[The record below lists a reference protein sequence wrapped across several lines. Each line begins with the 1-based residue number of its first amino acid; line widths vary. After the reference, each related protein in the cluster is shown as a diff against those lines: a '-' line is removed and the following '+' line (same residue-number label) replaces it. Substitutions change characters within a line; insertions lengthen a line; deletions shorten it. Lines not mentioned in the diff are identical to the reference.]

1 MFGPGRPHPRHKQS
15 LLRFLFPRA
24 VRDRYRERLLNF
36 HLTTLP
42 YVKHSVQSR
51 VYRYIVERQR
61 RRADKGR
68 IVDIVARQG
77 RRLWLGSQT
86 YPPPKHVKART
97 KGLVARKMPPAGGM
111 TGYAS
116 DRSSNPAD
124 QERGYRR
131 KKFAAMAGSLY
142 RSGQAA
148 VTEIKESYAQTRAR
162 GLDGPSENHGRIH
175 IPGAF
180 PDVAITVQGDDQ
192 MVLFPSYAKRH
203 NKQEWDQER
212 MQQSQVAQGSIRDED
227 YWRQEWERNEDERA
241 IVDVDVRGWIY
252 SPHTGPMTRRNRML
266 IGLARQLSGIPA
278 PRADQGYNSNVGAP
292 QPTAHMDDLREQE
305 KIAREAA
312 RIERL
317 GQAEKRVANR
327 GGYSERPAEAGDET
341 QSMYP
346 TRSRS
351 GKQSPDSAPTSPTMP
366 ARTFSSSTNELT
378 ETELS
383 VANANLMARISPF
396 MTNPSVALP
405 ITLFFYNDTK
415 SQSRTVM
422 TNDAGHFV
430 IRAALEFIPTHV
442 RVLANEDLSATQEI
456 KITEPYGVSLISDI
470 DDTVKRSNILGGA
483 KEIFRNTFIRD
494 LSDLSIDGVK
504 EWFNRMYDLGV
515 SMHYCSNSPWQ
526 LFPVLASYF
535 KLAGLP
541 PGSLHLKQYS
551 GMLQGIFEPVAE
563 RKKSTL
569 NRLMRDFPERKFL
582 LVGDSGEADLEVYT
596 DLALANPGRIL
607 AVFIRDVTTPE
618 EKGFFDP
625 GFGFSRKKST
635 TFDQTVSNASQSS
648 LIPAG
653 TRERKLSAGPTM
665 GTLIDFSGE
674 PEETKVDRSAAL
686 AQLRNSNTTRTMSTP
701 DVNARKPPPPRPA
714 KPAALRS
721 AKSITDLKSAT
732 SRASSSAS
740 DEPPPPP
747 TRKPVPQVRENPAPH
762 PLSQAE
768 NSSQQSLVNSGKMPR
783 SAAAAQKWDRAA
795 SGASN
800 AAGPPLPPPRRRG
813 TPSQVTSLGSAI
825 PALPPRRS
833 QTSNLDVDY
842 EPLPP
847 PSTLPPPF
855 ATTRSGSRSDGNTPA
870 GSPNLGPQV
879 VNKKLELW
887 RRRLAAAH
895 EQLDELGV
903 KLYTWRRGSDV
914 IKEAE
919 GIVKRAL
926 SDMERSQRAR

>member
-1 MFGPGRPHPRHKQS
+1 
-15 LLRFLFPRA
+15 
-24 VRDRYRERLLNF
+24 
-36 HLTTLP
+36 
-42 YVKHSVQSR
+42 
-51 VYRYIVERQR
+51 
-61 RRADKGR
+61 
-68 IVDIVARQG
+68 
-77 RRLWLGSQT
+77 
-86 YPPPKHVKART
+86 
-97 KGLVARKMPPAGGM
+97 M
-111 TGYAS
+111 TSYGS
-116 DRSSNPAD
+116 DRPSSPGG

-142 RSGQAA
+142 RTGQQA
-148 VTEIKESYAQTRAR
+148 VTEIKESYAQTRVR
-162 GLDGPSENHGRIH
+162 GMDGASENHGRIH

-180 PDVAITVQGDDQ
+180 PDVAITVQGNDQ

-203 NKQEWDQER
+203 SKQDWDQGG
-212 MQQSQVAQGSIRDED
+212 MPQSQAASGSIRDED

-241 IVDVDVRGWIY
+241 IVDVDVRGWVY
-252 SPHTGPMTRRNRML
+252 SPQMGPMTRRNRML

-278 PRADQGYNSNVGAP
+278 PRADQGYNSNIGVP
-292 QPTAHMDDLREQE
+292 QPNNQMDDLREQE
-305 KIAREAA
+305 KIVHEAA

-327 GGYSERPAEAGDET
+327 GGYSERPQDGGDEV
-341 QSMYP
+341 QSIYP

-351 GKQSPDSAPTSPTMP
+351 GQQSPDSAPTSPTMP
-366 ARTFSSSTNELT
+366 ARTFSSSTNELS
-378 ETELS
+378 EAELS
-383 VANANLMARISPF
+383 VANANLMARIAPF

-415 SQSRTVM
+415 SQSKTVM

-430 IRAALEFIPTHV
+430 VRAALEFIPTHV

-456 KITEPYGVSLISDI
+456 MITEPNGVSLISDI

-494 LSDLSIDGVK
+494 LSELKIDGVK
-504 EWFNRMYDLGV
+504 EWFNRMHDLGV

-526 LFPVLASYF
+526 LFPVLASFF
-535 KLAGLP
+535 KLTGLP

-569 NRLMRDFPERKFL
+569 NRLLRDFPERKFL

-596 DLALANPGRIL
+596 ELAMANPGRIL

-618 EKGFFDP
+618 ETGFFDP
-625 GFGFSRKKST
+625 GFNLSRKKSR
-635 TFDQTVSNASQSS
+635 TFDQSVSNNASQSS
-648 LIPAG
+648 LIPSG
-653 TRERKLSAGPTM
+653 SRERKLSVGPSM

-686 AQLRNSNTTRTMSTP
+686 TQIRNSNANRSTSTP
-701 DVNARKPPPPRPA
+701 DITVRKPAPPRPT

-721 AKSITDLKSAT
+721 AKSITELNKGVT
-732 SRASSSAS
+732 RIGLSREGSVTS
-740 DEPPPPP
+740 DEAPPPPP
-747 TRKPVPQVRENPAPH
+747 RKPVPQIKEPPPH
-762 PLSQAE
+762 PLSQIQ
-768 NSSQQSLVNSGKMPR
+768 NSSQRSLGNNVKIPR
-783 SAAAAQKWDRAA
+783 SAAAAQIWDRAA
-795 SGASN
+795 PADSN
-800 AAGPPLPPPRRRG
+800 TAGDRPPPPPPRRRG
-813 TPSQVTSLGSAI
+813 TPTHVES
-825 PALPPRRS
+825 PKPPLPPRRS

-847 PSTLPPPF
+847 PTSPPPPF
-855 ATTRSGSRSDGNTPA
+855 AATRSGSRSDGNTPA
-870 GSPNLGPQV
+870 GSPNFGPQA

-887 RRRLAAAH
+887 RRRLARAQ
-895 EQLDELGV
+895 EQLDGLNV
-903 KLYTWRRGSDV
+903 SLYTWRRGSDV
-914 IKEAE
+914 VSEAE

-926 SDMERSQRAR
+926 ADMNRARRAR